1 MNDLSDYTRLLTSYH
16 RDKPKLN
23 ATLAAVLQPLLD
35 CRDMLVDLP
44 TSFDVDIT
52 TGDQLRIIALWV
64 GAPLAIPNVTAI
76 PFFGFEGQEK
86 ALTFGE
92 TDNLEVGGFW
102 RESGVNSFTAIDMP
116 VELLR
121 QVVKAQIYKNS
132 CACLT
137 ADAYYII
144 SILTSLPVKITD
156 TQQMEIIVDFLS
168 SASTLVVELVRLMY
182 PRPMGVLLTING
194 NP

>member
-1 MNDLSDYTRLLTSYH
+1 MDKLSDYTSLLTSYH

-35 CRDMLVDLP
+35 CRSIVSNMP
-44 TSFDVDIT
+44 ATFDVDT
-52 TGDQLRIIALWV
+52 AAGDQLRIIALWV

-76 PFFGFEGQEK
+76 PFFGFAGQEN

-92 TDNLEVGGFW
+92 TGNPEVGGFW

-121 QVVKAQIYKNS
+121 EVVKAQIYKNS

-137 ADAYYII
+137 ADAYHII

-156 TQQMEIIVDFLS
+156 TQQMEVIVEFQS
-168 SASTLVVELVRLMY
+168 TASTLVVELVRLMY

-194 NP
+194 N